1 MKGFILHSFYWKFL
15 KKKENSNNSVVQNYK
30 FVYFP
35 LFKKKKIIQI
45 NQDIL
50 KSRSITP
57 AVFMGYLFKFQVKVC
72 V

>member
-45 NQDIL
+45 N
-50 KSRSITP
+50 
-57 AVFMGYLFKFQVKVC
+57 
-72 V
+72 